1 MNRIIRFGLVTAIAA
16 LMIPP
21 VQAHK
26 AMDSDQHAIIL
37 TNVNMHPATARE
49 ARKTLDRIK
58 VAALTLCGAPHGS
71 STYMRRAVMK
81 SECFRDSVTNA
92 VGQIDD
98 PLITQ
103 LHQRVS

>member
-1 MNRIIRFGLVTAIAA
+1 MNRFISFGLATASAV

-21 VQAHK
+21 VQAQNTI
-26 AMDSDQHAIIL
+26 DPDQHAIIL
-37 TNVNMHPATARE
+37 NNVNVHPASIRE

-81 SECFRDSVTNA
+81 SECFRDSLADA
-92 VGQIDD
+92 VRKIDD
-98 PLITQ
+98 PLINR
-103 LHQRVS
+103 LHDRPY